1 MIWASLSELDEEVKV
16 KPKNTTQHS
25 GKSDWILAAD
35 VYQKGDNVVVKI
47 NLPGVEPEKLDIA
60 VANDSVKISGSA
72 DEEEVIEGSDYFI
85 KEIRRG
91 SFERSIKLPVKVD
104 IERADADYKK
114 GILKI
119 TIPKKEESRVNKIKV
134 KAGN

>member
-1 MIWASLSELDEEVKV
+1 MIWASLSELDEEVKI
-16 KPKNTTQHS
+16 KPKNTTQNS

-35 VYQKGDNVVVKI
+35 VYQKGDNVIVKI
-47 NLPGVEPEKLDIA
+47 NLPGVDPDKVDIA

-72 DEEEVIEGSDYFI
+72 DEEDVVEGSDYFI

-91 SFERSIKLPVKVD
+91 SFERSVKLPVRVD
-104 IERADADYKK
+104 IEKADADYKR

-119 TIPKKEESRVNKIKV
+119 TIPKKEESKINKIKV
-134 KAGN
+134 KTVN